1 MIMRRL
7 KFTVILLYLIIP
19 VFVNCQTPDKPL
31 SNPSFICGTSLG
43 EMVQTFYKLGKYDEM
58 VKFTSN
64 ETIKKYGKEKILNY
78 YENCDFGYKL
88 KINNK
93 TNEGKYIILHY
104 SAQILATNKIIKIKC
119 VVENDTSKIVLDN
132 LNIIYKK

>member
-1 MIMRRL
+1 MKR
-7 KFTVILLYLIIP
+7 FILIIIILGLFIP

-31 SNPSFICGTSLG
+31 SNPTFIYGTSLG
-43 EMVQTFYKLGKYDEM
+43 EMIQTFYKLGKYNEM
-58 VKFTSN
+58 IKFTSN
-64 ETIKKYGKEKILNY
+64 ETIKKYGKEKVLDY

-93 TNEGKYIILHY
+93 TSEGKYIILHY
-104 SAQILATNKIIKIKC
+104 SAQILATNKIIRIKC